1 MDLDKM
7 LPKENQ
13 EMDVNYTLD
22 FTNGVSQYLKGNK
35 RLEEES
41 YSDYRIRLKNE
52 KKILKMYLRGRPV
65 QEEPNFD
72 YSGVDANK
80 LQ

>member
-35 RLEEES
+35 RLEGES
-41 YSDYRIRLKNE
+41 YDDYKIRRKNE
-52 KKILKMYLRGRPV
+52 NKILKLYLKGRPV
-65 QEEPNFD
+65 QQEPNYD
-72 YSGVDANK
+72 Y
-80 LQ
+80 

>member
-22 FTNGVSQYLKGNK
+22 FTDGVSQYLKGNK
-35 RLEEES
+35 RLEGES

-52 KKILKMYLRGRPV
+52 KKILKLYLRGRPV
-65 QEEPNFD
+65 QEEPNYD
-72 YSGVDANK
+72 Y
-80 LQ
+80 

>member
-7 LPKENQ
+7 LPQENQ

-22 FTNGVSQYLKGNK
+22 FTDGFPIPKGNK
-35 RLEEES
+35 RLEGES

-52 KKILKMYLRGRPV
+52 KKILKLYLKGRPV
-65 QEEPNFD
+65 QEEPNYD
-72 YSGVDANK
+72 Y
-80 LQ
+80 

>member
-22 FTNGVSQYLKGNK
+22 FTDGVSQYLKGN
-35 RLEEES
+35 
-41 YSDYRIRLKNE
+41 N
-52 KKILKMYLRGRPV
+52 ILKRFYTKHTVMDLETNYFSWSRSMTLSF
-65 QEEPNFD
+65 QE
-72 YSGVDANK
+72 
-80 LQ
+80 

>member
-22 FTNGVSQYLKGNK
+22 FTDGVSQYLKGNK

-41 YSDYRIRLKNE
+41 YSEYRIRLKNE
-52 KKILKMYLRGRPV
+52 KKILKMYFLIFYNV
-65 QEEPNFD
+65 KHLIQEN
-72 YSGVDANK
+72 GI
-80 LQ
+80 

>member
-1 MDLDKM
+1 MR

-65 QEEPNFD
+65 QEEPNYD
-72 YSGVDANK
+72 Y
-80 LQ
+80 

>member
-65 QEEPNFD
+65 QEEPYFD
-72 YSGVDANK
+72 FH
-80 LQ
+80 LHEH

>member
-52 KKILKMYLRGRPV
+52 KKILKMYLRGRLV

-72 YSGVDANK
+72 Y
-80 LQ
+80 